1 MSTDCSGLV
10 VILCFWDS
18 FEIGSL
24 AKGTRMC
31 GYLGQVSDRQKSS
44 MRTEWVTTHSK
55 YHAGFSQLYPG

>member
-24 AKGTRMC
+24 AKGTQMC
-31 GYLGQVSDRQKSS
+31 GYLGQVSDGQKSS
-44 MRTEWVTTHSK
+44 MRTEWVTTHS
-55 YHAGFSQLYPG
+55 

>member
-10 VILCFWDS
+10 AIICFWDS

-31 GYLGQVSDRQKSS
+31 GYSGQLPDGQESS
-44 MRTEWVTTHSK
+44 MGTEWVTSHS
-55 YHAGFSQLYPG
+55 